1 MQRILNNPDNIVDEM
16 LAGFVKCHSDIVKH
30 VVTSEDNPR
39 GVIAAADAPRAG
51 KVGVVTGGGSGH
63 KPAFIGYVGKNM
75 CDAAAVGEICSSPT
89 ALAFLEAFRAANGGQ
104 GVACLYGNYSGDNM
118 NVKMAVKMAAKE
130 GLEVK
135 TVVANDD
142 VASAPKDQRDKR
154 RGVAGEIFMWKC
166 GGAKAAQGASLDEVI
181 ATAQKAIDNCRSV
194 GIGLTPCTLPAV
206 GHPNFEIKDGTM
218 EVGIGHHGE
227 PGIEVCALETAA
239 QMAQRMVDVV
249 VPDYP
254 FQSGDEVAC
263 LVSGL
268 GATPV
273 MELYVLYDEI
283 EKILAAKGI
292 KVYRSYVGNYFTSL
306 DMMGATLT
314 LMKLDDELKSLVDVE
329 VYTMGMK
336 QGNLGQAAATQSF
349 AAGAVQAASSPAAGA
364 VAHAAG
370 KKASRETHGAVVKNA
385 NGRDILLAMVKG
397 IQDNKQYLGDVDGLI
412 GDGDHGMNMNKGFT
426 LYEEELGDKATSLTD
441 GLYDLGNVLF
451 NKIGGSMGPIYGT
464 VLQAM
469 SEKAEGQ
476 DAIDLTI
483 FGEMLQAGL
492 EGLYGIVGARPGDKT
507 LVDTL
512 YPACEAVKKAA
523 AEGRDFAAALDEM
536 KAAAEAGKDS
546 TVDLVAK
553 FGRASRLGERSR
565 GVLDAGATSCCII
578 LQAMADG
585 MKAVL
590 E

>member
-16 LAGFVKCHSDIVKH
+16 LAGFVKCHSDIVKQ
-30 VVTSEDNPR
+30 VITSEDNPR

-51 KVGVVTGGGSGH
+51 KVGIVTGGGSGH
-63 KPAFIGYVGKNM
+63 KPAFVGYVGKNM
-75 CDAAAVGEICSSPT
+75 CDAVAVGEIFSSPT
-89 ALAFLEAFRAANGGQ
+89 ALAFLEAFRAANGGA
-104 GVACLYGNYSGDNM
+104 GIACLYGNYSGDNM
-118 NVKMAVKMAAKE
+118 NVKMASTMAEKE
-130 GLEVK
+130 GITVK

-142 VASAPKDQRDKR
+142 VASAPKDQREKR

-227 PGIEVCALETAA
+227 PGIQVTDLETAA

-254 FQSGDEVAC
+254 FESGDEVAC

-268 GATPV
+268 GAIPV
-273 MELYVLYDEI
+273 MELYVLYNEI
-283 EKILAAKGI
+283 EKLLAAKGI
-292 KVYRSYVGNYFTSL
+292 TVYRSYVGNYFTSL
-306 DMMGATLT
+306 EMMGATLT

-329 VYTMGMK
+329 VNTMGMK
-336 QGNLGQAAATQSF
+336 QGNLAQAAAVENF
-349 AAGAVQAASSPAAGA
+349 AAAVQAVGPAVQA
-364 VAHAAG
+364 VAHAAQ
-370 KKASRETHGAVVKNA
+370 AVARETHGAVVRNA
-385 NGRDILLAMVKG
+385 NGRNILLSMVKA

-426 LYEEELGDKATSLTD
+426 LYEEELGDAATSFAD
-441 GLYDLGNVLF
+441 GLYNLGNVLF

-464 VLQAM
+464 ILKAM
-469 SEKAEGQ
+469 ADKAEGQ
-476 DAIDLTI
+476 EAIDLSL
-483 FGEMLQAGL
+483 FSEMLDAGL
-492 EGLYGIVGARPGDKT
+492 EELYDIVGARQGDKT

-512 YPACEAVKKAA
+512 FPANEALKTAL
-523 AEGRDFAAALDEM
+523 AEDKDFAAALDEM
-536 KAAAEAGKDS
+536 KAAAEKGKDS

-585 MKAVL
+585 MKEEL
-590 E
+590 ENAD

>member
-16 LAGFVKCHSDIVKH
+16 LAGFVSCHSDIVKH
-30 VVTSEDNPR
+30 VITSEDNPR
-39 GVIAAADAPRAG
+39 GVIAAVDAPQAG

-89 ALAFLEAFRAANGGQ
+89 ALAFLEAFRAANGGA

-118 NVKMAVKMAAKE
+118 NVKMAAKMAEKE
-130 GLEVK
+130 GLTVK

-142 VASAPKDQRDKR
+142 VASAPKDQREKR

-227 PGIEVCALETAA
+227 PGIEVCKLETAA

-273 MELYVLYDEI
+273 MELYVLYAEI
-283 EKILAAKGI
+283 EKILSKMGI
-292 KVYRSYVGNYFTSL
+292 KIYRSYVGNYFTSL

-314 LMKLDDELKSLVDVE
+314 LMKLDDELKGLVDVE
-329 VYTMGMK
+329 VNTMGMK
-336 QGNLGQAAATQSF
+336 QGNLGQAESTRTF
-349 AAGAVQAASSPAAGA
+349 ASASVQAAAAPAAGA

-370 KKASRETHGAVVKNA
+370 KAEARELHGAVVKNA
-385 NGRDILLAMVKG
+385 KGRGILLSMVKA

-426 LYEEELGDKATSLTD
+426 LYEEELGDKETTFAD
-441 GLYDLGNVLF
+441 GLYALGNVLF

-464 VLQAM
+464 ILQAM

-476 DAIDLTI
+476 EAIDLSL
-483 FGEMLQAGL
+483 FSEMLDAGL
-492 EGLYGIVGARPGDKT
+492 EGLYGIVGARQGDKT

-512 YPACEAVKKAA
+512 YPACEAVKAA
-523 AEGRDFAAALDEM
+523 AAGGKDFAAALDEM
-536 KAAAEAGKDS
+536 KAAAEKGRDS

-578 LQAMADG
+578 LEAMADG
-585 MKAVL
+585 IKDVL